1 MWFGGHQL
9 SVVALIRASPLKC
22 RLIPILSGGV
32 MVSSTLP
39 LPTVKK
45 MTRRKFLW
53 LSSIAAAG
61 LAAGCATNP
70 VTGRS
75 QLMLVSEDQEIQID
89 QQNTPYQF
97 SADYGTAQDK
107 RLNDYIDRTGK
118 KIAAQTHRTH
128 MPYNFHVVN
137 AIYVNAYAFPGG
149 TIACTRGILLALD
162 NEAELSALL
171 GHELGHVNARHTAE
185 QMSKGMLT
193 QAVVGGLA
201 VAAGTQGAGYGNLA
215 SQLGQFGAGA
225 LLASYSRDNERQAD
239 ALGME
244 YMVRAGYSSQGMVGL
259 MDVLRSMGKHKP
271 SAIELMFS
279 THPMSDE
286 RYQTAVE
293 TADTKYKSAKSKP
306 LYRERYLDNT
316 AELRSRKGAIDEMQK
331 GQQEMAGNNFSA
343 ADVHLR
349 KAIKLA
355 PNDYTALVMMS
366 MSQLIQKKWTVGR
379 QYAEMAQQVYPAEP
393 QAYHL
398 SGFAKIQLKD
408 FDGALEEFST
418 YEKKLPGNPST
429 VFFKGYAFEGMKKYP
444 QAGREYQ
451 RYLQFTQQG
460 DYARHAYQRLREWR
474 ARGYI

>member
-1 MWFGGHQL
+1 
-9 SVVALIRASPLKC
+9 
-22 RLIPILSGGV
+22 
-32 MVSSTLP
+32 
-39 LPTVKK
+39 
-45 MTRRKFLW
+45 MTRREFLW
-53 LSSIAAAG
+53 LSSMVAAG
-61 LAAGCATNP
+61 LVAGCATNP

-75 QLMLVSEDQEIQID
+75 QLMLVSEDEEIQID
-89 QQNTPYQF
+89 KQNSPYQF
-97 SADYGTAQDK
+97 SADYGTVQDK

-118 KIAAQTHRTH
+118 NIAAQTHRTH
-128 MPYNFHVVN
+128 MPFNFHVVN
-137 AIYVNAYAFPGG
+137 AVYVNAYAFPGG
-149 TIACTRGILLALD
+149 TIACTRGILLSLD

-193 QAVVGGLA
+193 QTVVGGLA
-201 VAAGTQGAGYGNLA
+201 VAAGTQGAVYGNLA

-225 LLASYSRDNERQAD
+225 LLASYSRDNEREAD

-244 YMVRAGYSSQGMVGL
+244 YMVRAGYSAQGMVGL

-286 RYQTAVE
+286 RYRTAVE
-293 TADTKYKSAKSKP
+293 TADTKYKSVQSKP
-306 LYRERYLDNT
+306 MYRERYMDNT
-316 AELRSRKGAIDEMQK
+316 AKLRSQKGAIDEMQK
-331 GQQEMAGNNFSA
+331 GQKEMAANNFPA

-366 MSQLIQKKWTVGR
+366 MSQLVQKKWAVGR
-379 QYAEMAQQVYPAEP
+379 QYAEMAQQVYPAEAR
-393 QAYHL
+393 AYHL
-398 SGFAKIQLKD
+398 SGFAKIQMKD
-408 FDGALEEFST
+408 FEGALEEFSS
-418 YEKKLPGNPST
+418 YDKKLPGNPNII
-429 VFFKGYAFEGMKKYP
+429 FFKGYAYEGMKKYP

-451 RYLQFTQQG
+451 HFLQLTRQG
-460 DYARHAYQRLREWR
+460 DYARHADQRLREWR

>member
-1 MWFGGHQL
+1 M
-9 SVVALIRASPLKC
+9 
-22 RLIPILSGGV
+22 
-32 MVSSTLP
+32 MNDTLLVP
-39 LPTVKK
+39 PAGM
-45 MTRRKFLW
+45 MTRREFLR
-53 LSSIAAAG
+53 LSSLTAAG

-70 VTGRS
+70 VTGKS
-75 QLMLVSEDQEIQID
+75 QLMLVSEDEEIQID
-89 QQNTPYQF
+89 KQNSPYQF
-97 SADYGTAQDK
+97 SADYGTVQDK
-107 RLNDYIDRTGK
+107 MLNDYIDRTGK
-118 KIAAQTHRTH
+118 KIAAQTHRKH

-149 TIACTRGILLALD
+149 TIACTRGILLSLE

-201 VAAGTQGAGYGNLA
+201 VAAGTQGAVYGNMA
-215 SQLGQFGAGA
+215 SQLGQLGAGA

-244 YMVRAGYSSQGMVGL
+244 YMVRAGYSAQGMVGL
-259 MDVLRSMGKHKP
+259 MDVLRSMGKHQP
-271 SAIELMFS
+271 STIELMFS

-286 RYQTAVE
+286 RYRTAVE
-293 TADTKYKSAKSKP
+293 TADTKYKSAKEKP

-316 AELRSRKGAIDEMQK
+316 ARLRSQKEAIDEMQK
-331 GQQEMAGNNFSA
+331 GQQEMVANNFSA

-355 PNDYTALVMMS
+355 PSDYTALVMMS
-366 MSQLIQKKWTVGR
+366 MSQLVQKKWTVGR
-379 QYAEMAQQVYPAEP
+379 QYAEMAQKVYPAEP

-398 SGFAKIQLKD
+398 SGFAKIQMQD
-408 FDGALEEFST
+408 YEGALEEFSI
-418 YEKKLPGNPST
+418 YDQKLPGNPNT
-429 VFFKGYAFEGMKKYP
+429 VFFKGYAYEGMKKYP

-451 RYLQFTQQG
+451 RYLQFIQQG

-474 ARGYI
+474 AQGYI

>member
-1 MWFGGHQL
+1 MQ
-9 SVVALIRASPLKC
+9 
-22 RLIPILSGGV
+22 SGDAKV
-32 MVSSTLP
+32 NNTLP
-39 LPTVKK
+39 LPTAKK
-45 MTRRKFLW
+45 MTRREFLW
-53 LSSIAAAG
+53 LSSMAAAG
-61 LAAGCATNP
+61 LVAGCATNP

-89 QQNTPYQF
+89 KQNTPYQF
-97 SADYGTAQDK
+97 SADYGTVQDK

-201 VAAGTQGAGYGNLA
+201 VAAGTQGAVYGNMA
-215 SQLGQFGAGA
+215 SQLGQLGAGA

-239 ALGME
+239 SLGME
-244 YMVRAGYSSQGMVGL
+244 YMVRAGYSPQGMVGL
-259 MDVLRSMGKHKP
+259 MEVLRSMGKHKP

-293 TADTKYKSAKSKP
+293 TVDTKYKSAKSKAMH
-306 LYRERYLDNT
+306 RERYLDNT
-316 AELRSRKGAIDEMQK
+316 AKLRSQKGAIDEMQK

-366 MSQLIQKKWTVGR
+366 MSQLVQKKWTVGR
-379 QYAEMAQQVYPAEP
+379 QYAEMAQKVYPAEP

-408 FDGALEEFST
+408 FDGALEEFSI
-418 YEKKLPGNPST
+418 YDKKLSGNPST
-429 VFFKGYAFEGMKKYP
+429 VFFKGYA
-444 QAGREYQ
+444 
-451 RYLQFTQQG
+451 
-460 DYARHAYQRLREWR
+460 
-474 ARGYI
+474 

>member
-1 MWFGGHQL
+1 ML
-9 SVVALIRASPLKC
+9 RN
-22 RLIPILSGGV
+22 
-32 MVSSTLP
+32 TLP
-39 LPTVKK
+39 VAAARK
-45 MTRRKFLW
+45 MTRREFMW
-53 LSSIAAAG
+53 LSSMAAAG
-61 LAAGCATNP
+61 LFAGCATNP

-75 QLMLVSEDQEIQID
+75 QLMLVSEDEEIQID
-89 QQNTPYQF
+89 KQNAPYQF
-97 SADYGTAQDK
+97 SADYGTVQDQ
-107 RLNDYIDRTGK
+107 RLNAYIDRTGK
-118 KIAAQTHRTH
+118 NIAAQTHRPH
-128 MPYNFHVVN
+128 MPFNFHVVN

-149 TIACTRGILLALD
+149 TIACTRGILLSLD

-193 QAVVGGLA
+193 QTVVGGLA

-225 LLASYSRDNERQAD
+225 LLASYSRDNEREAD

-244 YMVRAGYSSQGMVGL
+244 YMVRAGYSARGMVGL

-271 SAIELMFS
+271 STIELMFS

-286 RYQTAVE
+286 RYRTAVE
-293 TADTKYKSAKSKP
+293 TADTKYKSAQSKP
-306 LYRERYLDNT
+306 MYRERYMDNT
-316 AELRSRKGAIDEMQK
+316 AKLRSQKGAIDEMQK
-331 GQQEMAGNNFSA
+331 GQQEMAANNFSA

-355 PNDYTALVMMS
+355 PKDYTALVMMS
-366 MSQLIQKKWTVGR
+366 MSQLVQKKWTVGR
-379 QYAEMAQQVYPAEP
+379 QYAEMAQQVYPAEA

-408 FDGALEEFST
+408 FEGALEELSS
-418 YEKKLPGNPST
+418 YDKKLPGNPNI
-429 VFFKGYAFEGMKKYP
+429 VFFKGYAYEGMKKYP
-444 QAGREYQ
+444 QAGGEYQ